1 MTERRRDA
9 RVGPEQLLALIDNTS
24 AVIYMRDLEGRYML
38 INEEYER
45 LFDVRRE
52 DILGLTDHDIFP
64 VEIADDFRN
73 NDLIA
78 AESGGPVQFEEIA
91 PADDGPH
98 TYLTIKFP
106 LLDADGAPYAVCG
119 ISTDITIRKRA
130 EQEIKMFNVRLE
142 RRVMERTAELEASTK
157 ELDAFAY
164 SVSHDLRAPLRS
176 LHGFSQLLLE
186 DYSGQLDE
194 TGVAHLRRLQV
205 NATLMAQLLDDLL
218 RLSRTTRVEL
228 RRQSIDL
235 TSMAESILEDMAANE
250 PHRNVQVSV
259 APDLHDD
266 GDLHLVR
273 LALQNLI
280 ANAWKFTERQPVAEI
295 AVGSVM
301 QGAHPVFFVRD
312 NGAGFDPRFAS
323 KLFEPF
329 QRLHSASDFEGSGI
343 GLAIVQRVFL
353 RHGGNIW
360 AESEPGQGA
369 TFFFT
374 MTGSVPP
381 QSRGKYAD

>member
-1 MTERRRDA
+1 MNQVPPLRRDA

-24 AVIYMRDLEGRYML
+24 AVIYMRDLDGRYML

-45 LFDVRRE
+45 LFSVKRE
-52 DILGLTDHDIFP
+52 EIIGMTDHDIFP
-64 VEIADDFRN
+64 AELADEFRR
-73 NDLIA
+73 NDLA
-78 AESGGPVQFEEIA
+78 AAKSGGPVQFEEIA
-91 PADDGPH
+91 PGEDGPH

-106 LLDADGAPYAVCG
+106 LLGPDGEPYAVCG
-119 ISTDITIRKRA
+119 ISTDITDRKHA
-130 EQEIKMFNVRLE
+130 EQEVKMFNVKLE

-176 LHGFSQLLLE
+176 LHGFSQVLLE
-186 DYSGQLDE
+186 DYSDQLDE
-194 TGVAHLRRLQV
+194 TGVGHLRRLQV

-235 TSMAESILEDMAANE
+235 TSMSEAILADLAANE
-250 PHRNVQVSV
+250 PERHVKVSV
-259 APDLHDD
+259 EPKLRED

-280 ANAWKFTERQPVAEI
+280 ANAWKFTAHREEAEI
-295 AVGSVM
+295 TIGSVV
-301 QGAHPVFFVRD
+301 QGTQRAFFVRD
-312 NGAGFDPRFAS
+312 DGAGFDPRFQN

-329 QRLHSASDFEGSGI
+329 QRLHSAADFEGSGI
-343 GLAIVQRVFL
+343 GLAIVQRVIL
-353 RHGGNIW
+353 RHGGVIW
-360 AESEPGQGA
+360 AESALGEGA

-374 MTGSVPP
+374 LAASEALPE
-381 QSRGKYAD
+381 